1 MQGEHLMAIHETL
14 TMIDAPPASVLATL
28 TDPETCLRWAP
39 IPFLVEDLETER
51 LEPGSTARLGGRLA
65 GREVMFDIEVERAD
79 EQVFALR
86 AQGPFD
92 MSVRYELEDLGGS
105 TAVTARIG
113 TGAPRGLTGRLLQ
126 AAVDGLASAGLLE
139 QAAKRLGR
147 EAQLV

>member
-1 MQGEHLMAIHETL
+1 
-14 TMIDAPPASVLATL
+14 
-28 TDPETCLRWAP
+28 
-39 IPFLVEDLETER
+39 
-51 LEPGSTARLGGRLA
+51 
-65 GREVMFDIEVERAD
+65 MFDIEVERAD

-92 MSVRYELEDLGGS
+92 LSVRYELEDLGGS